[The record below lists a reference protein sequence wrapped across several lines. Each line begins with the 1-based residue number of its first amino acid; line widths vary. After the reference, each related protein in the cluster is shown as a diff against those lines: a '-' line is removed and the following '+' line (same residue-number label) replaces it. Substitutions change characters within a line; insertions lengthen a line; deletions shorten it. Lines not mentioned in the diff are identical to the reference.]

1 MHPILIFFLSI
12 LLLPTLELF
21 ILVQVGSSI
30 GVFATVLLVLSTA
43 VLGTLLVRHQGLSTL
58 LRVRQAMARGEVP
71 ALEMLDGALL
81 LVGGL
86 LLLIPGFLTD
96 LMGLVCLL
104 PWVRRRL
111 VARLVGR
118 FQVSG
123 EPGDDLGQGRT
134 PFAGMSQTVI
144 EGEYRRER
152 D

>member
-1 MHPILIFFLSI
+1 MHPILIFFLLI

-21 ILVQVGSSI
+21 ILVKVGASI
-30 GVFATVLLVLSTA
+30 GVFTTILLVLSTA

-81 LVGGL
+81 LLGGL

-96 LMGLVCLL
+96 LLGLLCLL
-104 PWVRRRL
+104 PWLRQ
-111 VARLVGR
+111 RLVGALVRR

-123 EPGDDLGQGRT
+123 SERGQGES
-134 PFAGMSQTVI
+134 PLAGMSQTVI